1 MKKILGLDIGDA
13 RIGVAIAEKKLVAP
27 YGIVD
32 GSNLQAAIAEIAK
45 ICRGEQIKKI
55 IIGVPRNRQ
64 EKDTFQIDKIYS
76 FARELS
82 KNIQIPII
90 YIDETLTSKEAERL
104 LVKSKD
110 KKTKKFKEEVDKLSA
125 ELILGQYLGKNN
137 KV

>member
-13 RIGVAIAEKKLVAP
+13 RIGVAIAKKKLVAP
-27 YGIVD
+27 YGVVS
-32 GSNLQAAIAEIAK
+32 GLNLQAAIAEIAK
-45 ICRGEQIKKI
+45 ICRGEQIQEI
-55 IIGVPRNRQ
+55 IIGVPQNRQ
-64 EKDTFQIDKIYS
+64 EKDTFQIDKIHS

-104 LVKSKD
+104 LARSQD

-125 ELILGQYLGKNN
+125 ELILGQYLEKSH

>member
-27 YGIVD
+27 YGVVS
-32 GSNLQAAIAEIAK
+32 GLNLQAAIAEIAK
-45 ICRGEQIKKI
+45 ICRGEQIQEI
-55 IIGVPRNRQ
+55 IIGVPQNRQ
-64 EKDTFQIDKIYS
+64 EKDTFQIDKIHS

-104 LVKSKD
+104 LARSQD

-125 ELILGQYLGKNN
+125 ELILGQYLEKSH